1 MIAVLL
7 EQANGVTA
15 VVCSSPS
22 AAGATASCVAATLIG
37 LVVIHPSIG
46 RDSLATEHPLS
57 IEANNPRKLDCYVWE
72 WDVIS
77 LSRSSHDTGMCT
89 GDLITNNSSN
99 NT

>member
-1 MIAVLL
+1 MIAAGVIGAGEWCDGCGVLITF
-7 EQANGVTA
+7 GSRGHS
-15 VVCSSPS
+15 VVRC
-22 AAGATASCVAATLIG
+22 GDIDR
-37 LVVIHPSIG
+37 IG

>member
-22 AAGATASCVAATLIG
+22 AAGATVSCVAATLIG

-46 RDSLATEHPLS
+46 RDSLATEHPL
-57 IEANNPRKLDCYVWE
+57 
-72 WDVIS
+72 
-77 LSRSSHDTGMCT
+77 
-89 GDLITNNSSN
+89 
-99 NT
+99 